1 MIAFLK
7 SENQDR
13 KRTLILTD
21 IEGTTS
27 SISFVKDVLFP
38 YARRAL
44 PAFVRARGQEP
55 EVRRWLD
62 AVATEHGAVC
72 SDEVIVEILQ
82 GMIDDDRKHT
92 ALKALQGMIWSDGY
106 DNADFSAHIYPDAAA
121 QLRDWHAAGIPLA
134 VYSSGSVP
142 AQKLFFGH
150 TDAGDLTALFEGW
163 FDTEVGHKRDAG
175 SYREIARRLDRP
187 AGDILFLS
195 DVVEELDAAR
205 EAGMRTALIDRREDY
220 PQPRLGDA
228 AHGHA
233 RVERFDAIDTEPA

>member
-1 MIAFLK
+1 MPTI
-7 SENQDR
+7 
-13 KRTLILTD
+13 ILTD

-44 PAFVRARGQEP
+44 PAFVRARGNEA

-82 GMIDDDRKHT
+82 GMIDEDRKHT

-163 FDTEVGHKRDAG
+163 FDTEVGHKREAG

-205 EAGMRTALIDRREDY
+205 DAGMRTVLIDRRDDY

-228 AHGHA
+228 AHGHV
-233 RVERFDAIDTEPA
+233 RVERFDAIDTEPV